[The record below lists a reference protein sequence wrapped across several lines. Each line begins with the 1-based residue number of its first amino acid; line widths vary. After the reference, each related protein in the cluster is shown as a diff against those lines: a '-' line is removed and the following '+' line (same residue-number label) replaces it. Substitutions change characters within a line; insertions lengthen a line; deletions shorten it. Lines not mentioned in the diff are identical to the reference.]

1 MMTLTFRQVCICV
14 LLATIFWGLAT
25 LFIRF
30 VPDSFTDPVW
40 GTMGFITALPVG
52 FFCVWLICR
61 LANLSPEQ
69 SLAGCFVVIAD
80 SMLMDGIAL
89 RWFPAL
95 YAADDHVA
103 RLGAAWLLWGYGA
116 SAWIGLMSA
125 IFRQR
130 MASSGAHAGG

>member
-1 MMTLTFRQVCICV
+1 MALTFRQVCMC
-14 LLATIFWGLAT
+14 LFLATVFWSLAT

-30 VPDSFTDPVW
+30 VPASFTDPVW

-52 FFCVWLICR
+52 FLCVWLICR
-61 LANLSPEQ
+61 LACLTSDQ
-69 SLAGCFVVIAD
+69 ILAGCFVVIAD

-89 RWFPAL
+89 RWFPGL
-95 YAADDHVA
+95 YAPDDHVA

-125 IFRQR
+125 AFRQKNTPLGSR
-130 MASSGAHAGG
+130 VSG